1 MITRSR
7 ALGNAMSMG
16 DCCIVSESCFS
27 GGGVVHN
34 NMLAMM
40 SEYFEIALELELET
54 KVKTTINGLDSFFHV
69 SSGRGRI

>member
-1 MITRSR
+1 MITWSR

-16 DCCIVSESCFS
+16 DCIVPESCFS

-34 NMLAMM
+34 MLVM
-40 SEYFEIALELELET
+40 SEYYEIALELELET

-69 SSGRGRI
+69 SSRRGRI